1 MNPPDLIKVAHTLAE
16 SAPSQHN
23 EDAFLLIANVLESR
37 VLMSLNL
44 IRPSFPHIDAC
55 ASHCVHRLMNQV
67 RVHPVKISLL
77 GTDLVYFI
85 SDA

>member
-1 MNPPDLIKVAHTLAE
+1 MNPPDLIKVAHTLDE

-23 EDAFLLIANVLESR
+23 EDAFLLIANVLKSR
-37 VLMSLNL
+37 ALMSLNL

-55 ASHCVHRLMNQV
+55 PSPCIHCLMNQV
-67 RVHPVKISLL
+67 RVHAVKILL
-77 GTDLVYFI
+77 LATDYFI